1 MADTKKN
8 GDKKTSQLDLD
19 SLHMHRTGKPGK
31 IEINATKPLTT
42 QRDLALAY
50 SPGVAAPCVEIHAEP
65 NTAYDY
71 TARGNLVAVVSNGT
85 AVLGLGNIGALAS
98 KPVMEGKSVLFKRF
112 ADIDAMDLEVDSE
125 DVDEVVNCVRFLG
138 PTFGGINLEDIKAPE
153 CFIIEQRLREAMDIP
168 IFHDDQHGTAIVSL
182 AGMINALHLTG
193 RDIKDIT
200 IVVNGAGA
208 ASIACIELMKAMGLP
223 NDQAILCDSRGV
235 IYRGRTDGM
244 NQWKSGHAVETKA
257 RTLEEAMVGADVFF
271 GLSVAG
277 AVTKEMVKS
286 MADNPIIFA
295 MANPDPEITP
305 EDVRAVRDD
314 AIIATGRS
322 DYPNQVNNV
331 LGFPY
336 IFRGA
341 LDVRARTINDEMK
354 IACAEAL
361 AELAREDVPDEVAAA
376 YAGEQLVYGPD
387 YIIPVPFDPR
397 LIERIPPR
405 IAQAAMDTGVAR
417 QPIKD
422 MDEYRRALA
431 QRLDPTSSVI
441 EATYEA
447 VRTSPR
453 RIVFAEGESERVIR
467 AAISYRN
474 QGLGEPIL
482 IGREDVVKAR
492 IRELGL
498 MNADDL
504 SIHNAAL
511 ISEQQRES
519 YIEFLFS
526 RMQRKGMMYRDCAR
540 VVNRNRNVF
549 AACMVAKGDAD
560 AMVTGLTRRFYTCFR
575 DVQRVFDA
583 IPGEEVFGL
592 SVHVMRNRTLFIADS
607 SVHERPS
614 PETMVDIAIQ
624 AAAKARQMGSEPRVA
639 FLSYSNFGNPPVDI
653 TERSREAVRLLD
665 ERDDIDFE
673 YEGEMTPDVA
683 LDAILRERYY
693 PFARLTGPA
702 NVLIMPGLHSAHIA
716 TRMLESLDVG
726 NVLGPILM
734 GLEKPVEIVHMNS
747 TVSELVNASAFAA
760 HEAIRQEN
768 KAKAKTKGARKT
780 KTTSRKAAE

>member
-1 MADTKKN
+1 MAEKKQAYFMADSTKTSE
-8 GDKKTSQLDLD
+8 KKMSQLDID
-19 SLHMHRTGKPGK
+19 SLEMHRTGKPGK

-42 QRDLALAY
+42 QRDLSLAY
-50 SPGVAAPCVEIHAEP
+50 SPGVAAPCIEIHEDP
-65 NTAYDY
+65 NKAYDY

-153 CFIIEQRLREAMDIP
+153 CFIIEQRLREVMDIP
-168 IFHDDQHGTAIVSL
+168 VFHDDQHGTAIVSL
-182 AGMINALHLTG
+182 AGMINAMHLTG
-193 RDIKDIT
+193 RDIKDLK

-223 NDQAILCDSRGV
+223 HNQAILCDSRGV
-235 IYRGRTDGM
+235 IYQGRTDGM
-244 NQWKSGHAVETKA
+244 NQWKSAHAVKTKA
-257 RTLEEAMVGADVFF
+257 RSLEEAMVGADVFF

-277 AVTKEMVKS
+277 SVTKKMVKS
-286 MADNPIIFA
+286 MAPKPIIFA

-314 AIIATGRS
+314 AIVATGRS

-341 LDVRARTINDEMK
+341 LDVRATTINDEMK

-376 YAGEQLVYGPD
+376 YAGEQLTYGPE

-417 QPIKD
+417 QPIED
-422 MDEYRRALA
+422 MDEYRRELA
-431 QRLDPTSSVI
+431 QRLDPTASVI
-441 EATYEA
+441 EATFEA
-447 VRTSPR
+447 VRSSPR
-453 RIVFAEGESERVIR
+453 RVVFAEGESERVIR

-482 IGREDVVKAR
+482 IGREDVVKR
-492 IRELGL
+492 KIEDLGL
-498 MNADDL
+498 SNGDAL
-504 SIHNAAL
+504 HIHNAAL
-511 ISEQQRES
+511 ADDRERYIDFLYERTQR
-519 YIEFLFS
+519 
-526 RMQRKGMMYRDCAR
+526 RGMMYRDCAR
-540 VVNRNRNVF
+540 AVNQNRNVF
-549 AACMVAKGDAD
+549 AACMVAMGDAD
-560 AMVTGLTRRFYTCFR
+560 AMVTGLTRRFYTCLK
-575 DVQRVFDA
+575 DVQRVFDPT
-583 IPGEEVFGL
+583 PGEQTFGL
-592 SVHVMRNRTLFIADS
+592 SVHAMPNRTLFIADV

-614 PETMVDIAIQ
+614 PEIMVDIATQ
-624 AAAKARQMGSEPRVA
+624 AAAKAQQMGIEPRVA
-639 FLSYSNFGNPPVDI
+639 FLSYSNFGNPPVDL

-665 ERDDIDFE
+665 ERGGADFE
-673 YEGEMTPDVA
+673 YEGEMTPDIA
-683 LDAILRERYY
+683 LDAVLRERHY
-693 PFARLTGPA
+693 PFSRLTGPA

-716 TRMLESLDVG
+716 SRMLESLNVG
-726 NVLGPILM
+726 TVLGPILM

-747 TVSELVNASAFAA
+747 TVTELVNASAFAA
-760 HEAIRQEN
+760 HESMRREN
-768 KAKAKTKGARKT
+768 TAKPKRARKAKAAK
-780 KTTSRKAAE
+780 

>member
-1 MADTKKN
+1 MADKSKN
-8 GDKKTSQLDLD
+8 SDKKMSQLDLD
-19 SLHMHRTGKPGK
+19 SLEMHRTGKPGK

-42 QRDLALAY
+42 QRDLSLAY
-50 SPGVAAPCVEIHAEP
+50 SPGVAAPCVEIHADP
-65 NTAYDY
+65 NKAYDY

-153 CFIIEQRLREAMDIP
+153 CFIIEQRLRELMDIP

-223 NDQAILCDSRGV
+223 HDQAILCDSRGV
-235 IYRGRTDGM
+235 IYQGRTDGI
-244 NQWKSGHAVETKA
+244 NQWKSGHAVQTKA
-257 RTLEEAMVGADVFF
+257 RTLEEAMKGADVFF

-277 AVTKEMVKS
+277 AVTKDMVKS
-286 MADNPIIFA
+286 MAPNPIIFA

-305 EDVRAVRDD
+305 EDVRSVRDD

-341 LDVRARTINDEMK
+341 LDVRATTINDEMK

-376 YAGEQLVYGPD
+376 YAGAHLAYGPE

-397 LIERIPPR
+397 LIERIPPK

-417 QPIKD
+417 QPIED
-422 MDEYRRALA
+422 MNEYRRTLA
-431 QRLDPTSSVI
+431 QRLDPTSSLI
-441 EATYEA
+441 EATYET
-447 VRTSPR
+447 VRNSPR
-453 RIVFAEGESERVIR
+453 RVVFAEGESERVIR

-482 IGREDVVKAR
+482 IGREEVVKAR
-492 IRELGL
+492 IEELGL
-498 MNADDL
+498 SNGDAL
-504 SIHNAAL
+504 QIHNAAL
-511 ISEQQRES
+511 ISEDERER
-519 YIEFLFS
+519 YITFLYA
-526 RMQRKGMMYRDCAR
+526 RMQRRGMLYRDCAR

-549 AACMVAKGDAD
+549 AACMVAVGDAD
-560 AMVTGLTRRFYTCFR
+560 AMVTGLTRRFYTCLN

-583 IPGEEVFGL
+583 IPDEQIFGL
-592 SVHVMRNRTLFIADS
+592 SVHVMRNRTLFIADA

-614 PETMVDIAIQ
+614 PEVMVDIAIQ

-665 ERDDIDFE
+665 QRDDIDFE

-683 LDAILRERYY
+683 LDAALRERYY
-693 PFARLTGPA
+693 PFSRLTGPA
-702 NVLIMPGLHSAHIA
+702 NVLIMPGLHSAHI
-716 TRMLESLDVG
+716 TSRMLESMDVG
-726 NVLGPILM
+726 TVLGPILM

-747 TVSELVNASAFAA
+747 TVGEIVNASAFAA
-760 HEAIRQEN
+760 HESIRRGNEG
-768 KAKAKTKGARKT
+768 KPKRARKT
-780 KTTSRKAAE
+780 KA

>member
-1 MADTKKN
+1 MAEKSKNNEKKM
-8 GDKKTSQLDLD
+8 SQLDID
-19 SLHMHRTGKPGK
+19 SLEMHRTGKPGK

-50 SPGVAAPCVEIHAEP
+50 SPGVAAPCVKIHSNP
-65 NTAYDY
+65 DDAYDY

-182 AGMINALHLTG
+182 AGMINALHLTD

-223 NDQAILCDSRGV
+223 HDQAILCDSRGV
-235 IYRGRTDGM
+235 IYQGRADGM
-244 NQWKSGHAVETKA
+244 NQWKSAHAVKTKA
-257 RTLEEAMVGADVFF
+257 RTLEEAMEGADVFF

-277 AVTKEMVKS
+277 SVTKKMVKS
-286 MADNPIIFA
+286 MAKNPIIFA

-305 EDVRAVRDD
+305 EEVREVRDD
-314 AIIATGRS
+314 AIVATGRS

-361 AELAREDVPDEVAAA
+361 AELAREDVPDEVDAA
-376 YAGEQLVYGPD
+376 YPGEHLQYGPD

-397 LIERIPPR
+397 LIEFIPPR

-417 QPIKD
+417 QPIED
-422 MDEYRRALA
+422 MDEYRRELA

-447 VRTSPR
+447 VRSSPR
-453 RIVFAEGESERVIR
+453 KVVFAEGESERVIR
-467 AAISYRN
+467 AALSYRN
-474 QGLGEPIL
+474 QGLGEPVL
-482 IGREDVVKAR
+482 IGREEVVRAR
-492 IRELGL
+492 IEELGL
-498 MNADDL
+498 TNAGEL
-504 SIHNAAL
+504 QIHNAAL
-511 ISEQQRES
+511 ADQRES
-519 YIEFLFS
+519 YIDFLYE
-526 RMQRKGMMYRDCAR
+526 RLQRQGMMYRDCAR
-540 VVNRNRNVF
+540 AVNQNRNVF
-549 AACMVAKGDAD
+549 AACMVALGDAD
-560 AMVTGLTRRFYTCFR
+560 AMVTGVSRRFSTCLK
-575 DVQRVFDA
+575 DVRRVFDPR
-583 IPGEEVFGL
+583 PGEEVFGL
-592 SVHVMRNRTLFIADS
+592 TVHVMRNRTLFIADS

-614 PETMVDIAIQ
+614 PEVMVGIATQ
-624 AAAKARQMGSEPRVA
+624 AAAKARQLGSEPRVA
-639 FLSYSNFGNPPVDI
+639 FLSYANFGNPPVDL

-665 ERDDIDFE
+665 ERGGADFE

-683 LDAILRERYY
+683 LDATMRERYY
-693 PFARLTGPA
+693 PFSRLTGPA
-702 NVLIMPGLHSAHIA
+702 NVLIMPGLHSAHI
-716 TRMLESLDVG
+716 TSRMLESLDVG
-726 NVLGPILM
+726 TVLGPMLM
-734 GLEKPVEIVHMNS
+734 GLEKPVQISHMTA
-747 TVSELVNASAFAA
+747 TVNELVNTSAFAA
-760 HEAIRQEN
+760 HESIRSET
-768 KAKAKTKGARKT
+768 KAKRSRKAKTAT
-780 KTTSRKAAE
+780 KKAAE